1 MNRIALALVSL
12 LAAGGAAAA
21 APVLKSEVTVI
32 HGIVT
37 VGDMF
42 DDPGA
47 HSERAL
53 FLSPAPGTTGTVS
66 LEAVKEAATLAGITE
81 YSADGV
87 LRVRVS
93 RAATLVDEAMLTDLL
108 TSDLRARGIVGS
120 GVTLEARFDKPGTA
134 FNAEAVDVPV
144 QIETLRYTP
153 GNGAFGARLLIAG
166 MDAPVDVTGRIELL
180 VEAPHLATNRIAGT
194 ILAPEDIEM
203 RLIPLRFAET
213 NGIATI
219 DQLIG
224 KQLVRQSRAGLL
236 LRATDV
242 AEPKVVERNAMV
254 MVVVT
259 SGGMM
264 LSMKGQALNG
274 ASAGQPV
281 QVLNTV
287 SRRILHGVALPNGT
301 VEVTNTIAV
310 AAL

>member
-1 MNRIALALVSL
+1 MNRITLALVSL
-12 LAAGGAAAA
+12 VAATGAAIA

-42 DDPGA
+42 DNPGA
-47 HSERAL
+47 NSERAL
-53 FLSPAPGTTGTVS
+53 FISPAPGTTGTVS
-66 LEAVKEAATLAGITE
+66 LDAVKEAATLAGITE
-81 YSADGV
+81 YTADGV
-87 LRVRVS
+87 LRVRVA
-93 RAATLVDEAMLTDLL
+93 RAATLVDEAMLTGLI
-108 TSDLRARGIVGS
+108 TSDLTARGIVAN
-120 GVTLEARFDKPGTA
+120 GVTVEARFDKPGTV
-134 FNAEAVDVPV
+134 FSAEAVDVPV

-153 GNGAFGARLLIAG
+153 ANGAFAVRLLIAG

-180 VEAPHLATNRIAGT
+180 VEAPHLATNRVAGT
-194 ILAPEDIEM
+194 ILAPDDIEM
-203 RLIPLRFAET
+203 RLIPLKFAET
-213 NGIATI
+213 NGIATV

-224 KQLVRQSRAGLL
+224 KQLIRQSRAGLL
-236 LRATDV
+236 LRANDV

-259 SGGMM
+259 SNGMM

-274 ASAGQPV
+274 AAAGQPV

-287 SRRILHGVALPNGT
+287 SRKILHGVALPNGA
-301 VEVTNTIAV
+301 VAVTNTIAV